1 MGPCLTK
8 RCNNRWGTRASRP
21 HEISR
26 DVGAGYLERKR
37 AIEQAQSAEFEIQL
51 VDRWSEQ
58 IRNLE
63 DILFAAYCNGV
74 LEPLE
79 KKRILQYAG
88 RLEIS
93 QAQLDRVQ
101 NEAKSR
107 YADYKA

>member
-1 MGPCLTK
+1 M
-8 RCNNRWGTRASRP
+8 
-21 HEISR
+21 
-26 DVGAGYLERKR
+26 
-37 AIEQAQSAEFEIQL
+37 
-51 VDRWSEQ
+51 
-58 IRNLE
+58 
-63 DILFAAYCNGV
+63 